1 VRFLVS
7 HVGVFDIRV
16 HTANTFSFGDLEEN
30 EALVTPASAPRVLNL
45 PVVVVTIGVLKHA
58 ARVVLV
64 AGVPPLV
71 NVALGI
77 VIGIGLRL
85 RLGAGIRRRATV
97 LLSVADEDDGV
108 VKTSGAAIVFTND
121 TLGVELE
128 VGAAGI
134 NSDSERLVPQFLF
147 DLVEATTSVDP
158 VPAGDLTNSLAAVVC
173 ATALGLRSARSVRI
187 IAVEHDT
194 VFALEVP
201 GSGHPAATATPEA
214 EVLTEEVH
222 VVTVVA
228 ERAVNEVLLRHADG
242 ISACLGGDGTLK
254 GRVGGESPAGAAA
267 ALVLDTDH
275 MAIFNVIDSS
285 SIDDAETTSV
295 VAEATA
301 LVVKPDTVA

>member
-16 HTANTFSFGDLEEN
+16 HTANTIAFGDLEEN
-30 EALVTPASAPRVLNL
+30 EALVAPVGAPRVLNL
-45 PVVVVTIGVLKHA
+45 PVVVVTIFVLKHA

-85 RLGAGIRRRATV
+85 RLGAGIGRWATV

-108 VKTSGAAIVFTND
+108 VKTSGAAIVGTND

-128 VGAAGI
+128 VRAAGI
-134 NSDSERLVPQFLF
+134 NSNSERLFLQLLF
-147 DLVEATTSVDP
+147 DLVKATASVDP
-158 VPAGDLTNSLAAVVC
+158 VPAGDLTNSLAAVVS
-173 ATALGLRSARSVRI
+173 ALALSARSARSVRI
-187 IAVEHDT
+187 VTIEHDT
-194 VFALEVP
+194 VLALEVP
-201 GSGHPAATATPEA
+201 GSGHPAATAAPEA

-228 ERAVNEVLLRHADG
+228 ERAVNEVLLRHADWV
-242 ISACLGGDGTLK
+242 SACLGGNGTLK
-254 GRVGGESPAGAAA
+254 GRVGSESPAGAAA
-267 ALVLDTDH
+267 TLVLDIDH
-275 MAIFNVIDSS
+275 MTIFNVIDSG
-285 SIDDAETTSV
+285 SINNAETASV

-301 LVVKPDTVA
+301 PIVESGTVA